1 MQAGANGS
9 IEDAADSRW
18 MSFSELA
25 ATRRIATSSA
35 IKLVKRRGWRC
46 QMDNHG
52 TMRALVPP
60 EWSEPAAGREFD
72 PGGLV
77 THAINALEASVAALK
92 DRAEA
97 AEQATRTERERADRA
112 VQSRDAER
120 QRANSLRDRIDAL
133 QADLTAAELEIDEA
147 RRTADEVRRTAV
159 EATECAEMLRQAD
172 ARWQKLSRLARIRE
186 VWSGG
191 SPVASA
197 KKK

>member
-9 IEDAADSRW
+9 TEDVADSRW

-35 IKLVKRRGWRC
+35 IKLVKRREWRC

-60 EWSEPAAGREFD
+60 EWSEPPPGREFD

-77 THAINALEASVAALK
+77 THAINALEASVTALK
-92 DRAEA
+92 ERAEA

-133 QADLTAAELEIDEA
+133 QADLAAVEMEIEEA
-147 RRTADEVRRTAV
+147 RRTAV
-159 EATECAEMLRQAD
+159 EATACAEALRQAD
-172 ARWQKLSRLARIRE
+172 ERWQRLGRLARVRE
-186 VWSGG
+186 AWGG
-191 SPVASA
+191 GAPATPV

>member
-92 DRAEA
+92 ERAEA

-147 RRTADEVRRTAV
+147 RRTAV

>member
-9 IEDAADSRW
+9 TENAADSRW

-60 EWSEPAAGREFD
+60 EWSEPAPGREEFD

-77 THAINALEASVAALK
+77 THAINALEASVAALRE
-92 DRAEA
+92 RAEA
-97 AEQATRTERERADRA
+97 AEQATQMERERADRA

-133 QADLTAAELEIDEA
+133 QADLAVADMQIDEA
-147 RRTADEVRRTAV
+147 RRMAV
-159 EATECAEMLRQAD
+159 EATECAETLRQAD
-172 ARWQKLSRLARIRE
+172 ARWQRLGRLARIRE
-186 VWSGG
+186 AWNGG
-191 SPVASA
+191 AAAASV

>member
-1 MQAGANGS
+1 M
-9 IEDAADSRW
+9 
-18 MSFSELA
+18 
-25 ATRRIATSSA
+25 
-35 IKLVKRRGWRC
+35 
-46 QMDNHG
+46 
-52 TMRALVPP
+52 VPCAHWFRP
-60 EWSEPAAGREFD
+60 SGQNRHPGREFD

-92 DRAEA
+92 ERAEA

-133 QADLTAAELEIDEA
+133 QADLAAAEMEIDEA
-147 RRTADEVRRTAV
+147 RRTAV
-159 EATECAEMLRQAD
+159 EATECAEALRQAD
-172 ARWQKLSRLARIRE
+172 ARWQQLGRLARIRE

>member
-1 MQAGANGS
+1 MQAGTNGS
-9 IEDAADSRW
+9 DDEAADSRW

-46 QMDNHG
+46 QKDNHG

-60 EWSEPAAGREFD
+60 EWSEPARSKDFD

-77 THAINALEASVAALK
+77 THAISALEASVSALRE
-92 DRAEA
+92 RAET
-97 AEQATRTERERADRA
+97 AEQAARLERERADRA

-133 QADLTAAELEIDEA
+133 RADLAAAEMEIGEA
-147 RRTADEVRRTAV
+147 RRTAV
-159 EATECAEMLRQAD
+159 EATDCAEALRLAD
-172 ARWQKLSRLARIRE
+172 ARWRGLSRLARIRE
-186 VWSGG
+186 AWGGG
-191 SPVASA
+191 SPAA
-197 KKK
+197 LINKK

>member
-60 EWSEPAAGREFD
+60 EWSEPAPGREFD

-77 THAINALEASVAALK
+77 THAINALEASVAALRE
-92 DRAEA
+92 RAEA
-97 AEQATRTERERADRA
+97 AEQATQVERERAERA
-112 VQSRDAER
+112 VQSRDGER
-120 QRANSLRDRIDAL
+120 QRANSLRDRIEAL
-133 QADLTAAELEIDEA
+133 QADLAAAEMEIE
-147 RRTADEVRRTAV
+147 EVRRTAA
-159 EATECAEMLRQAD
+159 EATECAEALRQAD
-172 ARWQKLSRLARIRE
+172 AKWQRLGRLARINEAWR
-186 VWSGG
+186 GG
-191 SPVASA
+191 SPQAPVR
-197 KKK
+197 KK

>member
-60 EWSEPAAGREFD
+60 EWSEPAPGREFD

-92 DRAEA
+92 ERAEA

-112 VQSRDAER
+112 
-120 QRANSLRDRIDAL
+120 L
-133 QADLTAAELEIDEA
+133 QADLAAAELEIDEA
-147 RRTADEVRRTAV
+147 RRTADEVRRSAV
-159 EATECAEMLRQAD
+159 EATECAEALRQAD
-172 ARWQKLSRLARIRE
+172 ARWQQLSRLARIRE